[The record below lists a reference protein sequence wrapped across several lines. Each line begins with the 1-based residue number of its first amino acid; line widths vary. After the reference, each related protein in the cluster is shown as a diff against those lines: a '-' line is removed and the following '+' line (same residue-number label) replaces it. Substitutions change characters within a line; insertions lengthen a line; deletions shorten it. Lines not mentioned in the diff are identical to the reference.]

1 MEAKRAVMF
10 MFLVIFVSW
19 GTMKAEAS
27 PCVVESS
34 VFKPPC
40 LDSSSCKATCIK
52 YDGAF
57 DGSCGGGSDPQCFCY
72 KRTC

>member
-1 MEAKRAVMF
+1 MEAKRVALF

-57 DGSCGGGSDPQCFCY
+57 DGGCGGGSDPQCFCY